1 LGKWFCLRSNSL
13 IHNIL
18 NLIILAIMK
27 NKSAV
32 NRFLTIILLTVGFT
46 FSAQA
51 AYPEKP
57 IKVIIG
63 FPAGG
68 PLDAHM
74 RLLVEKLQTSL
85 GQPVIIGYKAGAGG
99 TVGAQFVAQSPA
111 DGYTLLLA
119 NTGTMVI
126 NPAVY
131 TKSSY
136 DTLKEF
142 QPIARTAQQPLAL
155 IVNKDVPAQS
165 LKELIAYAKA
175 NPGKLNY
182 GSAGN
187 GGISHLVPEMLKN
200 ETGIFMVHIPFKG
213 SAPAF
218 TDLIAGH
225 VQFMAESVPQAAN
238 YAKLGKV
245 RALAVT
251 SAKRNPA
258 LPNTPTVIETG
269 VANLEVVGF
278 YGVLAPKSTP
288 PDVVQR
294 LSQAFKE
301 TLGSPEI
308 QKRMLEQG
316 ADPAYLNADQFS
328 KFLTGEMPRWAMAV
342 KQAGAKL
349 D

>member
-1 LGKWFCLRSNSL
+1 MVKPTQLIRTFLLGTMLL
-13 IHNIL
+13 
-18 NLIILAIMK
+18 LAFG
-27 NKSAV
+27 AV
-32 NRFLTIILLTVGFT
+32 R
-46 FSAQA
+46 A
-51 AYPEKP
+51 AYPDKP
-57 IKVIIG
+57 IKIIIG

-68 PLDAHM
+68 PLDAHI
-74 RLLVEKLQTSL
+74 RLLIEKLQTSL
-85 GQPVIIGYKAGAGG
+85 GQPIIVDYKVGAGG
-99 TVGAQFVAQSPA
+99 AVGAQFVAQSPP

-126 NPAVY
+126 NPAIY
-131 TKSSY
+131 TKSPY
-136 DTLKEF
+136 DTLKDF

-155 IVNKDVPAQS
+155 IVNKDVAANS
-165 LKELIAYAKA
+165 LKEFVAYAKA
-175 NPGKLNY
+175 NPGLINY

-238 YAKLGKV
+238 YAKQGKV
-245 RALAVT
+245 KALAVT

-258 LPNTPTVIETG
+258 LPNTPTVLETG

-278 YGVLAPKSTP
+278 YGILAPKATP
-288 PDVVQR
+288 PEITNK

-301 TLGSPEI
+301 TLESPDI
-308 QKRMLEQG
+308 QKKMIDQG
-316 ADPAYLNADQFS
+316 ADPAYLNADQFT
-328 KFLTGEMPRWAMAV
+328 KFLNGEMPRWAKAV
-342 KQAGAKL
+342 KQAGAKV

>member
-1 LGKWFCLRSNSL
+1 MLKPTQ
-13 IHNIL
+13 
-18 NLIILAIMK
+18 IIRTLLLCIMLVP
-27 NKSAV
+27 SFHV
-32 NRFLTIILLTVGFT
+32 
-46 FSAQA
+46 QA
-51 AYPEKP
+51 AYPDKP
-57 IKVIIG
+57 IKIIIG

-68 PLDAHM
+68 PLDAHI
-74 RLLVEKLQTSL
+74 RLLVDKLQSAL
-85 GQPVIIGYKAGAGG
+85 GQTVIIDYKAGAGG
-99 TVGAQFVAQSPA
+99 TVGAQFVAQSPP

-126 NPAVY
+126 NPAIY
-131 TKSSY
+131 TKAPY
-136 DTLKEF
+136 DTLKDF

-155 IVNKDVPAQS
+155 IVNKDVPVNS

-187 GGISHLVPEMLKN
+187 GGISHLVPEMLKS

-238 YAKLGKV
+238 YAKQGKV
-245 RALAVT
+245 KALAVT
-251 SAKRNPA
+251 SAKRNAA
-258 LPNTPTVIETG
+258 LPSTPTVIETG
-269 VANLEVVGF
+269 VANLDVVGF
-278 YGVLAPKSTP
+278 YGILAPKGTP
-288 PDVVQR
+288 PDVTNK

-301 TLGSPEI
+301 TLESPEI
-308 QKRMLEQG
+308 QKRMIEQG
-316 ADPAYLNADQFS
+316 ADPAYLNADQFT
-328 KFLTGEMPRWAMAV
+328 KFLAIEMPRWAKV
-342 KQAGAKL
+342 VNQAGAKL

>member
-1 LGKWFCLRSNSL
+1 MFKPVKMIQTLLLS
-13 IHNIL
+13 IM
-18 NLIILAIMK
+18 LAM
-27 NKSAV
+27 
-32 NRFLTIILLTVGFT
+32 T
-46 FSAQA
+46 FHVQA
-51 AYPEKP
+51 AYPDKP
-57 IKVIIG
+57 IKIIIG

-68 PLDAHM
+68 PLDAHL
-74 RLLVEKLQTSL
+74 RLLVERLQSAL
-85 GQPVIIGYKAGAGG
+85 GQTVIVDYKAGAGG
-99 TVGAQFVAQSPA
+99 TVGAQFVAQSPP

-126 NPAVY
+126 NPAIY
-131 TKSSY
+131 TKAPY
-136 DTLKEF
+136 DTLRDF

-155 IVNKDVPAQS
+155 IVNKDVTANS
-165 LKELIAYAKA
+165 LKEFVAYAKA

-187 GGISHLVPEMLKN
+187 GGISHLVPEMLKS

-238 YAKLGKV
+238 YAKQGKV
-245 RALAVT
+245 KALAVT

-278 YGVLAPKSTP
+278 YGILAPKGTP
-288 PDVVQR
+288 ADVTMK

-301 TLGSPEI
+301 TLESPDI
-308 QKRMLEQG
+308 QKKMIEQG
-316 ADPAYLNADQFS
+316 ADPAYLNADQFT
-328 KFLTGEMPRWAMAV
+328 KFLAAEMPRWAKVV

>member
-1 LGKWFCLRSNSL
+1 MLKPTQIIRTLLLSIMLAMPFC
-13 IHNIL
+13 
-18 NLIILAIMK
+18 
-27 NKSAV
+27 V
-32 NRFLTIILLTVGFT
+32 
-46 FSAQA
+46 QA
-51 AYPEKP
+51 AYPDKP
-57 IKVIIG
+57 IKIIIG

-68 PLDAHM
+68 PLDAHI
-74 RLLVEKLQTSL
+74 RLLVDRLQSAL
-85 GQPVIIGYKAGAGG
+85 GQTVIVDYKAGAGG
-99 TVGAQFVAQSPA
+99 AVGAQFVAQSLP

-126 NPAVY
+126 NPAIY
-131 TKSSY
+131 TKAPY
-136 DTLKEF
+136 DTLRDF
-142 QPIARTAQQPLAL
+142 QAIARTAQQPLAL
-155 IVNKDVPAQS
+155 IVNKDVPVNS
-165 LKELIAYAKA
+165 LKEFIAYAKA

-187 GGISHLVPEMLKN
+187 GGISHLVPEMLKS

-238 YAKLGKV
+238 YAKQGKV
-245 RALAVT
+245 KALAVT
-251 SAKRNPA
+251 SAKRNSA

-278 YGVLAPKSTP
+278 YGVLAPKGTP
-288 PDVVQR
+288 TDVTNK

-301 TLGSPEI
+301 TLESPDI
-308 QKRMLEQG
+308 QKKMIEQG
-316 ADPAYLNADQFS
+316 ADPAYLNADQFT
-328 KFLTGEMPRWAMAV
+328 KFLATEMPRWAKV
-342 KQAGAKL
+342 VNQAGAKL

>member
-1 LGKWFCLRSNSL
+1 MLKPTQIIRTLLFSISMSL
-13 IHNIL
+13 
-18 NLIILAIMK
+18 
-27 NKSAV
+27 
-32 NRFLTIILLTVGFT
+32 T
-46 FSAQA
+46 FHVQA
-51 AYPEKP
+51 AYPDKP
-57 IKVIIG
+57 IKIIIG

-68 PLDAHM
+68 PLDSHI
-74 RLLVEKLQTSL
+74 RLLVDKLQSTL
-85 GQPVIIGYKAGAGG
+85 GQTVIVDYKAGAGG
-99 TVGAQFVAQSPA
+99 TVGAQFVAQSLP

-126 NPAVY
+126 NPAIY
-131 TKSSY
+131 TKAPY
-136 DTLKEF
+136 DTLRDF

-155 IVNKDVPAQS
+155 IVNKDVPANS

-187 GGISHLVPEMLKN
+187 GGISHLVPEMLKS

-238 YAKLGKV
+238 YAKQGKV
-245 RALAVT
+245 KALAVT
-251 SAKRNPA
+251 SAKHNAA

-278 YGVLAPKSTP
+278 YGILAPKGTS
-288 PDVVQR
+288 PDVTNK
-294 LSQAFKE
+294 LSQAFKD
-301 TLGSPEI
+301 TLESPEI
-308 QKRMLEQG
+308 QKKMIEQG
-316 ADPAYLNADQFS
+316 ADPAYLNADQFT
-328 KFLTGEMPRWAMAV
+328 KFLAIEMPRWAKV
-342 KQAGAKL
+342 VNQAGAKL

>member
-1 LGKWFCLRSNSL
+1 MAMLISLRTIRTFL
-13 IHNIL
+13 L
-18 NLIILAIMK
+18 LA
-27 NKSAV
+27 SS
-32 NRFLTIILLTVGFT
+32 FLLFGG
-46 FSAQA
+46 AQA
-51 AYPEKP
+51 AYPDKP
-57 IKVIIG
+57 IKIIIG

-68 PLDAHM
+68 PLDAHI
-74 RLLVEKLQTSL
+74 RLLVDKLQNTL
-85 GQPVIIGYKAGAGG
+85 GQPIIIDFKSGAGG
-99 TVGAQFVAQSPA
+99 AVGAQFVAQSPA

-126 NPAVY
+126 NPAIY
-131 TKSSY
+131 TKSPY
-136 DTLKEF
+136 DTLKDF

-155 IVNKDVPAQS
+155 IVNNDVPVQT
-165 LKELIAYAKA
+165 LKQLIAYAKA
-175 NPGKLNY
+175 HPGKLNY

-187 GGISHLVPEMLKN
+187 GGISHLVPEMLKTD
-200 ETGIFMVHIPFKG
+200 TGIFMVHIPFKG

-238 YAKLGKV
+238 YAKQGKV

-258 LPNTPTVIETG
+258 LPNVPTVLETG

-278 YGVLAPKSTP
+278 YGVLAPKGTP
-288 PDVVQR
+288 PELVNR

-301 TLGSPEI
+301 TLDSPEV
-308 QKRMLEQG
+308 QKKMIDQG
-316 ADPAYLNADQFS
+316 ADPAYMSAEQFTRY
-328 KFLTGEMPRWAMAV
+328 LTAEMPRWENAV

>member
-1 LGKWFCLRSNSL
+1 MLKPTQIIRTLLFSISMSL
-13 IHNIL
+13 
-18 NLIILAIMK
+18 
-27 NKSAV
+27 
-32 NRFLTIILLTVGFT
+32 T
-46 FSAQA
+46 FHVQA
-51 AYPEKP
+51 AYPDKP
-57 IKVIIG
+57 IKIIIG

-68 PLDAHM
+68 PLDAHI
-74 RLLVEKLQTSL
+74 RLLVDKLQSTL
-85 GQPVIIGYKAGAGG
+85 GQTVIVDYKAGAGG
-99 TVGAQFVAQSPA
+99 TVGAQFVAQSLP

-126 NPAVY
+126 NPAIY
-131 TKSSY
+131 TKAPY
-136 DTLKEF
+136 DTLRDF

-155 IVNKDVPAQS
+155 IVNKDVPANS

-175 NPGKLNY
+175 NPGTLNY

-187 GGISHLVPEMLKN
+187 GGISHLVPEMLKS

-238 YAKLGKV
+238 YAKQGKV
-245 RALAVT
+245 KALAVT
-251 SAKRNPA
+251 SAKRNAA

-278 YGVLAPKSTP
+278 YGILAPKGTP
-288 PDVVQR
+288 PDVTNK
-294 LSQAFKE
+294 LSQAFKD
-301 TLGSPEI
+301 TLESPEI
-308 QKRMLEQG
+308 QRKMIEQG
-316 ADPAYLNADQFS
+316 ADPAYLNADQFT
-328 KFLTGEMPRWAMAV
+328 KFLATEMPRWAKAV
-342 KQAGAKL
+342 NQAGAKL

>member
-1 LGKWFCLRSNSL
+1 MLKPTQ
-13 IHNIL
+13 
-18 NLIILAIMK
+18 IIRTLLLSIML
-27 NKSAV
+27 V
-32 NRFLTIILLTVGFT
+32 LTFHV
-46 FSAQA
+46 QA
-51 AYPEKP
+51 AYPDKP
-57 IKVIIG
+57 IKIMIG

-68 PLDAHM
+68 PLDAHI
-74 RLLVEKLQTSL
+74 RLLVDRLQSAL
-85 GQPVIIGYKAGAGG
+85 GQIVIIDYKAGAGG
-99 TVGAQFVAQSPA
+99 AVGAQFVAQSLP

-126 NPAVY
+126 NPAIY
-131 TKSSY
+131 TKAPY
-136 DTLKEF
+136 DTLKDF

-155 IVNKDVPAQS
+155 IVNKDVPVNS
-165 LKELIAYAKA
+165 LKEFVAYAKA

-187 GGISHLVPEMLKN
+187 GGISHLVPEMLKS

-238 YAKLGKV
+238 YAKQGKV
-245 RALAVT
+245 KALAVT
-251 SAKRNPA
+251 STKRNTA

-278 YGVLAPKSTP
+278 YGILAPKGTP
-288 PDVVQR
+288 TDVTNK

-301 TLGSPEI
+301 TLESHDI
-308 QKRMLEQG
+308 QKKMIEQG
-316 ADPAYLNADQFS
+316 ADPAYLNADQFT
-328 KFLTGEMPRWAMAV
+328 KFLATEMPRWAKV
-342 KQAGAKL
+342 VNQAGAKL

>member
-1 LGKWFCLRSNSL
+1 
-13 IHNIL
+13 
-18 NLIILAIMK
+18 
-27 NKSAV
+27 
-32 NRFLTIILLTVGFT
+32 
-46 FSAQA
+46 
-51 AYPEKP
+51 
-57 IKVIIG
+57 VIV
-63 FPAGG
+63 
-68 PLDAHM
+68 D
-74 RLLVEKLQTSL
+74 
-85 GQPVIIGYKAGAGG
+85 YKAGAGG
-99 TVGAQFVAQSPA
+99 TVGAQFVAQSLP

-126 NPAVY
+126 NPAIY
-131 TKSSY
+131 TKAPY
-136 DTLKEF
+136 DTLRDF

-155 IVNKDVPAQS
+155 IVNKDVPANS

-187 GGISHLVPEMLKN
+187 GGISHLVPEMLKS

-238 YAKLGKV
+238 YAKQGKV
-245 RALAVT
+245 KALAVT
-251 SAKRNPA
+251 STKRNTA

-278 YGVLAPKSTP
+278 YGILAPKGTP
-288 PDVVQR
+288 ADVTNK

-301 TLGSPEI
+301 TLESSDI
-308 QKRMLEQG
+308 QKKMIEQG
-316 ADPAYLNADQFS
+316 ADPAYLNADQFT
-328 KFLTGEMPRWAMAV
+328 KFLAIEMPRWAKV
-342 KQAGAKL
+342 VNQAGAKL

>member
-1 LGKWFCLRSNSL
+1 MQKPIQLIRTLLLCCLVVW
-13 IHNIL
+13 
-18 NLIILAIMK
+18 AFP
-27 NKSAV
+27 V
-32 NRFLTIILLTVGFT
+32 
-46 FSAQA
+46 QA
-51 AYPEKP
+51 AYPDKP
-57 IKVIIG
+57 IKIIIG

-68 PLDAHM
+68 PLDAHI
-74 RLLVEKLQTSL
+74 RLLIDKLQASL
-85 GQPVIIGYKAGAGG
+85 GQTVIVDYKSGAGG
-99 TVGAQFVAQSPA
+99 AVGAQFVAQAPA
-111 DGYTLLLA
+111 DGYTVLLA

-126 NPAVY
+126 NPAIY
-131 TKSSY
+131 TKSPY
-136 DTLKEF
+136 DTLKDF

-155 IVNKDVPAQS
+155 IVNKDVPVNS
-165 LKELIAYAKA
+165 LKEFIAYAKA

-187 GGISHLVPEMLKN
+187 GGISHLAAEMLKS

-238 YAKLGKV
+238 YANQGKV
-245 RALAVT
+245 KALAVT
-251 SAKRNPA
+251 SSKRNPA
-258 LPNTPTVIETG
+258 LPNTPTVLETG

-278 YGVLAPKSTP
+278 YGILAPKGTP
-288 PDVVQR
+288 PDVTNK

-301 TLGSPEI
+301 TLESPEI
-308 QKRMLEQG
+308 QKKMIDQG
-316 ADPAYLNADQFS
+316 ADPAYLNADQFT
-328 KFLTGEMPRWAMAV
+328 KFLAAEMPRWAKAV

>member
-1 LGKWFCLRSNSL
+1 MG
-13 IHNIL
+13 
-18 NLIILAIMK
+18 
-27 NKSAV
+27 V
-32 NRFLTIILLTVGFT
+32 
-46 FSAQA
+46 AQA
-51 AYPEKP
+51 AYPDKP
-57 IKVIIG
+57 VKIIIG

-68 PLDAHM
+68 PLDAHI
-74 RLLVEKLQTSL
+74 RLLIEKLQAAL
-85 GQPVIIGYKAGAGG
+85 GQSVIVDYKAGAGG
-99 TVGAQFVAQSPA
+99 AVGAQFVAQSPA

-126 NPAVY
+126 NPAIY
-131 TKSSY
+131 TKSPY
-136 DTLKEF
+136 DTLKDF

-155 IVNKDVPAQS
+155 IVNKDVPVNT
-165 LKELIAYAKA
+165 LKEFVAYAKA

-200 ETGIFMVHIPFKG
+200 ETGIFLVHIPFKG

-238 YAKLGKV
+238 YANQGKV
-245 RALAVT
+245 KALAVT
-251 SAKRNPA
+251 SVKRNPA

-278 YGVLAPKSTP
+278 YGILAPKGTP
-288 PDVVQR
+288 AEAVNK

-301 TLGSPEI
+301 TLENPEI
-308 QKRMLEQG
+308 QKRMIDQG
-316 ADPAYLNADQFS
+316 ADPAFLNADQFT
-328 KFLTGEMPRWAMAV
+328 KFLNAEMPRWAKAV
-342 KQAGAKL
+342 KQAGAKV

>member
-1 LGKWFCLRSNSL
+1 MEGVLFMHKLTQLIKTCLLGVLLS
-13 IHNIL
+13 
-18 NLIILAIMK
+18 
-27 NKSAV
+27 
-32 NRFLTIILLTVGFT
+32 LTV
-46 FSAQA
+46 SIVHA

-57 IKVIIG
+57 IKIIIG

-68 PLDAHM
+68 PLDAHI
-74 RLLVEKLQTSL
+74 RLLIDKLQTSL
-85 GQPVIIGYKAGAGG
+85 GQPVIVDYKVGAGG

-111 DGYTLLLA
+111 DGYTVLLA

-126 NPAVY
+126 NPAIY
-131 TKSSY
+131 TKSPY
-136 DTLKEF
+136 DTLKDF

-155 IVNKDVPAQS
+155 IVNKDVAANS
-165 LKELIAYAKA
+165 LKEFVAYAKA
-175 NPGKLNY
+175 NPGLLNY

-238 YAKLGKV
+238 YAKQGKV
-245 RALAVT
+245 KALAVT

-258 LPNTPTVIETG
+258 LPNTPTVLETG
-269 VANLEVVGF
+269 VANFEVVGF
-278 YGVLAPKSTP
+278 YGILAPKGTP
-288 PDVVQR
+288 PDVASK

-301 TLGSPEI
+301 TLESPDI
-308 QKRMLEQG
+308 QKKMIDQG
-316 ADPAYLNADQFS
+316 ADPAYLNPDQFT
-328 KFLTGEMPRWAMAV
+328 KFLNGEIPRWAKAV
-342 KQAGAKL
+342 KQAGAKI

>member
-1 LGKWFCLRSNSL
+1 MLKPTQIVRTLLLS
-13 IHNIL
+13 IM
-18 NLIILAIMK
+18 LAIPFH
-27 NKSAV
+27 V
-32 NRFLTIILLTVGFT
+32 
-46 FSAQA
+46 QA
-51 AYPEKP
+51 AYPDKS
-57 IKVIIG
+57 IKIIIG

-68 PLDAHM
+68 PLDAHI
-74 RLLVEKLQTSL
+74 RLLIDRLQSAL
-85 GQPVIIGYKAGAGG
+85 GQTVIVDYKAGAGG
-99 TVGAQFVAQSPA
+99 AVGAQFVAQSPP

-126 NPAVY
+126 NPAIY
-131 TKSSY
+131 TKAPY
-136 DTLKEF
+136 DTLRDF

-155 IVNKDVPAQS
+155 IVNKDVPVNS
-165 LKELIAYAKA
+165 LKELITYAKA

-187 GGISHLVPEMLKN
+187 GGISHLVPEMLKSEN
-200 ETGIFMVHIPFKG
+200 GIFMVHIPFKG

-238 YAKLGKV
+238 YAKQGKV
-245 RALAVT
+245 KALAVT
-251 SAKRNPA
+251 SAKRNSA

-278 YGVLAPKSTP
+278 YGILAPKGTP
-288 PDVVQR
+288 PDVTNK

-301 TLGSPEI
+301 TLESPDI
-308 QKRMLEQG
+308 QKRMIEQG
-316 ADPAYLNADQFS
+316 ADPAFLNADQFT
-328 KFLTGEMPRWAMAV
+328 KFLTIEMPRWAKV
-342 KQAGAKL
+342 VNQAGAKL

>member
-1 LGKWFCLRSNSL
+1 MPKYFK
-13 IHNIL
+13 IIYFFTA
-18 NLIILAIMK
+18 IILSFGHAI
-27 NKSAV
+27 
-32 NRFLTIILLTVGFT
+32 T
-46 FSAQA
+46 AQA
-51 AYPEKP
+51 AYPDKP

-74 RLLVEKLQTSL
+74 RLLVEKLQSTL
-85 GQPVIIGYKAGAGG
+85 GQPIIIDYKAGAGG
-99 TVGAQFVAQSPA
+99 TVGAQFVAQAPA

-131 TKSSY
+131 TKTSFE
-136 DTLKEF
+136 TLKEF

-155 IVNKDVPAQS
+155 IVNNDVPVQT
-165 LKELIAYAKA
+165 LKEFVAYAKA

-187 GGISHLVPEMLKN
+187 GGISHLVPEMLKS

-245 RALAVT
+245 KALAVT

-269 VANLEVVGF
+269 IANLEVVGF
-278 YGVLAPKSTP
+278 YGILAPKATP
-288 PDVVQR
+288 PDVVAK

-301 TLGSPEI
+301 TLESPEI

-316 ADPAYLNADQFS
+316 ADPAYLNADQFT
-328 KFLTGEMPRWAMAV
+328 KFLAAEMPRWARTV

>member
-1 LGKWFCLRSNSL
+1 ML
-13 IHNIL
+13 ISPRTVRTFL
-18 NLIILAIMK
+18 LLA
-27 NKSAV
+27 SS
-32 NRFLTIILLTVGFT
+32 FLLFGG
-46 FSAQA
+46 AQA
-51 AYPEKP
+51 AYPDKP
-57 IKVIIG
+57 IKIIIG

-68 PLDAHM
+68 PLDAHI
-74 RLLVEKLQTSL
+74 RLLVDKLQSTL
-85 GQPVIIGYKAGAGG
+85 GQPIIIDFKSGAGG
-99 TVGAQFVAQSPA
+99 AVGAQFVAQSPA

-126 NPAVY
+126 NPAIY
-131 TKSSY
+131 TKSPY
-136 DTLKEF
+136 DTLKDF

-155 IVNKDVPAQS
+155 IVNNDVPVQT
-165 LKELIAYAKA
+165 LKQLIAYAKA
-175 NPGKLNY
+175 HPGKLNY

-187 GGISHLVPEMLKN
+187 GGISHLVPEMLKT

-238 YAKLGKV
+238 YAKQGKV

-258 LPNTPTVIETG
+258 LPNVPTVLETG

-278 YGVLAPKSTP
+278 YGVLAPKGTP
-288 PDVVQR
+288 PELVNR

-301 TLGSPEI
+301 TLDSPEV
-308 QKRMLEQG
+308 QKKMIDQG
-316 ADPAYLNADQFS
+316 ADPAYMSAEQFTRY
-328 KFLTGEMPRWAMAV
+328 LTAEMPRWENAV

>member
-1 LGKWFCLRSNSL
+1 MLLCS
-13 IHNIL
+13 L
-18 NLIILAIMK
+18 NL
-27 NKSAV
+27 
-32 NRFLTIILLTVGFT
+32 
-46 FSAQA
+46 AQA
-51 AYPEKP
+51 AYPDKP
-57 IKVIIG
+57 IKIIIG
-63 FPAGG
+63 YPAGG

-74 RLLVEKLQTSL
+74 RLLIEKLQSSL
-85 GQPVIIGYKAGAGG
+85 GQTVIVDYKSGAGG
-99 TVGAQFVAQSPA
+99 TVGAQFVAQAPA

-126 NPAVY
+126 NPAIY
-131 TKSSY
+131 TKAQY

-142 QPIARTAQQPLAL
+142 QPVARTAQQPLAL
-155 IVNKDVPAQS
+155 IVNKDVAANS
-165 LKELIAYAKA
+165 LKELITYAKA

-187 GGISHLVPEMLKN
+187 GGISHLVPEMLKS

-225 VQFMAESVPQAAN
+225 VQFMAESVPQAAI
-238 YAKLGKV
+238 YAKQGKV
-245 RALAVT
+245 KALAVT

-269 VANLEVVGF
+269 IANLEVVGF
-278 YGVLAPKSTP
+278 YGILAPKGTP
-288 PDVVQR
+288 PEVVNK

-301 TLGSPEI
+301 TLENPEI
-308 QKRMLEQG
+308 QKKMIDQG
-316 ADPAYLNADQFS
+316 ADPAYLNADQFT
-328 KFLTGEMPRWAMAV
+328 KFLTAEMPRWANAV

>member
-1 LGKWFCLRSNSL
+1 MKKPIQVISTFLLSILLLCS
-13 IHNIL
+13 L
-18 NLIILAIMK
+18 NL
-27 NKSAV
+27 
-32 NRFLTIILLTVGFT
+32 
-46 FSAQA
+46 AQA
-51 AYPEKP
+51 AYPDKP
-57 IKVIIG
+57 IKIIIG

-74 RLLVEKLQTSL
+74 RLLIEKLQSSL
-85 GQPVIIGYKAGAGG
+85 GQTVIVDYKSGAGG
-99 TVGAQFVAQSPA
+99 TVGAQFVAQAPA

-126 NPAVY
+126 NPAIY
-131 TKSSY
+131 TKAQY

-142 QPIARTAQQPLAL
+142 QPVARTAQQPLAL
-155 IVNKDVPAQS
+155 IVNKDVAANS
-165 LKELIAYAKA
+165 LKELITYAKA

-187 GGISHLVPEMLKN
+187 GGISHLVPEMLKS

-225 VQFMAESVPQAAN
+225 VQFMAESIPQAAI
-238 YAKLGKV
+238 YAKQGKV
-245 RALAVT
+245 KALAVT

-269 VANLEVVGF
+269 IANLEVVGF
-278 YGVLAPKSTP
+278 YGILAPKGTP
-288 PDVVQR
+288 SEVVNK

-301 TLGSPEI
+301 TLENPEI
-308 QKRMLEQG
+308 QKKMIDQG
-316 ADPAYLNADQFS
+316 ADPAYLNADQFT
-328 KFLTGEMPRWAMAV
+328 KFLTAEMPRWANAV

>member
-1 LGKWFCLRSNSL
+1 MKKPIQLISTFLLSVLLLCSL
-13 IHNIL
+13 S
-18 NLIILAIMK
+18 LAH
-27 NKSAV
+27 
-32 NRFLTIILLTVGFT
+32 
-46 FSAQA
+46 A
-51 AYPEKP
+51 AYPDKP
-57 IKVIIG
+57 IKIVIG

-68 PLDAHM
+68 PLDAHI
-74 RLLVEKLQTSL
+74 RLLIEKLQSSL
-85 GQPVIIGYKAGAGG
+85 GQTVIVDYKSGAGG

-111 DGYTLLLA
+111 DGYTVLLA

-126 NPAVY
+126 NPAIY
-131 TKSSY
+131 TKSQY
-136 DTLKEF
+136 ETLKDF
-142 QPIARTAQQPLAL
+142 QPVARTAQQPLAL
-155 IVNKDVPAQS
+155 IVNKDVAANS
-165 LKELIAYAKA
+165 LKELITYAKA

-200 ETGIFMVHIPFKG
+200 EAGIFMVHIPFKG

-225 VQFMAESVPQAAN
+225 VQFMAESVPQAAI
-238 YAKLGKV
+238 YAKQGKV
-245 RALAVT
+245 KALAVT

-269 VANLEVVGF
+269 IANLEVVGF
-278 YGVLAPKSTP
+278 YGSLAPKGTP
-288 PDVVQR
+288 PEVVNK

-301 TLGSPEI
+301 TLESPEI
-308 QKRMLEQG
+308 QKKMIEQG
-316 ADPAYLNADQFS
+316 ADPAYLNPDQFT
-328 KFLTGEMPRWAMAV
+328 KFLAAEMPRWANAV